1 MLDYEE
7 RKNSMVHKSSKFNIE
22 EQKNTIRKQ
31 DYGRNQFQRNMRL
44 WASIL
49 KNYKYIINM
58 HFFKWKTELEK
69 SANMFLC
76 SSFELHNWWSQIQ
89 EICSLSNVN
98 FI

>member
-44 WASIL
+44 
-49 KNYKYIINM
+49 
-58 HFFKWKTELEK
+58 
-69 SANMFLC
+69 
-76 SSFELHNWWSQIQ
+76 
-89 EICSLSNVN
+89 
-98 FI
+98 